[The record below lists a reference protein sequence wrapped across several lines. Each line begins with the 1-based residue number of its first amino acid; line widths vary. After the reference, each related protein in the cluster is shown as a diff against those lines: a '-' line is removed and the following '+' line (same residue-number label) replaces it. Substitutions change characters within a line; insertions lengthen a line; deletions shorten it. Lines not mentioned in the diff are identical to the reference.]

1 MNQSGGDMSSN
12 HSLSIVLIDDSN
24 IVLAQREA
32 MIAEI
37 DDVEV
42 VATANDGA
50 GAVRVVRAQR
60 AERVAAQR
68 EAKVFIGEAL
78 VDEKGAIGEGCL
90 PTLFHQFRVD
100 QAPFAL
106 DQRRLVAERNDNL
119 AALERADVEPRPG
132 PPRHDCQPE
141 DGIVF
146 QLADIADA
154 YPDLPRLTPCS
165 ATAA

>member
-1 MNQSGGDMSSN
+1 MSSN
-12 HSLSIVLIDDSN
+12 KSLSIVLIDDGKL
-24 IVLAQREA
+24 VLAQLEA
-32 MIAEI
+32 MIAET
-37 DDVEV
+37 DGVGV
-42 VATANDGA
+42 VATANAGA
-50 GAVRVVRAQR
+50 GAIRVVREQL

-68 EAKVFIGEAL
+68 EAKVSIGEAL
-78 VDEKGAIGEGCL
+78 VDEKGAGGEGRL
-90 PTLFHQFRVD
+90 PTLLHQFKVD

-132 PPRHDCQPE
+132 SPRHDCQPE
-141 DGIVF
+141 GGIVF
-146 QLADIADA
+146 QLADIADV

>member
-12 HSLSIVLIDDSN
+12 KSLSIVLIDG
-24 IVLAQREA
+24 
-32 MIAEI
+32 
-37 DDVEV
+37 VEV
-42 VATANDGA
+42 VATADDGA
-50 GAVRVVRAQR
+50 GSIRVVRAQLT
-60 AERVAAQR
+60 ERVAAQR

-90 PTLFHQFRVD
+90 PTLLHQFRVD

>member
-37 DDVEV
+37 DGVEV
-42 VATANDGA
+42 VATANDDA
-50 GAVRVVRAQR
+50 GAIRVVREQL

-68 EAKVFIGEAL
+68 ETKVFIGEAL

-90 PTLFHQFRVD
+90 PRGSISSESIK
-100 QAPFAL
+100 
-106 DQRRLVAERNDNL
+106 RRLLWTDAGWSPNATTTSPHSNAQTSSLVPAHRDTIVSQKMASCSN
-119 AALERADVEPRPG
+119 G
-132 PPRHDCQPE
+132 PTSR
-141 DGIVF
+141 
-146 QLADIADA
+146 
-154 YPDLPRLTPCS
+154 TPTPTY
-165 ATAA
+165 AV